1 MSPPACV
8 DMALGPGL
16 RAGRATPG
24 VSRAWAFGT
33 VGTETMKALAER
45 WKPIA
50 LLLCLILLA
59 LALTT
64 FKTRVAP
71 HTSLL
76 ESAALSLV
84 MPLQQVIA
92 SMAQRLR
99 GLWQGYINLVQV
111 RQENLHLQR
120 QVDVLQ
126 GQLTH
131 YQEAYLQQQ
140 RLRELLGFRSLT
152 FPQAVVAEVV
162 GIDPSPWAEVVTVNK
177 GSRDGLRKDIAVV
190 THQGLVG
197 RTIEVAPHYAT
208 ILLVTD
214 RRSAVDVLIQRTRAR
229 GIVVGQSHRLCELRY
244 VDLHADI
251 QVGDTVVASGLGE
264 VYPKGLLIG
273 TVAAVHQKPHG
284 LFHEVEVQP
293 TVDLAKLEEVLV
305 LGP

>member
-1 MSPPACV
+1 VAHAWVCV
-8 DMALGPGL
+8 
-16 RAGRATPG
+16 
-24 VSRAWAFGT
+24 T

-64 FKTRVAP
+64 FKTRLAP
-71 HTSLL
+71 QTSLL
-76 ESAALSLV
+76 ESAALSV
-84 MPLQQVIA
+84 EMPLQQVIA
-92 SMAQRLR
+92 TMAQRLS
-99 GLWQGYINLVQV
+99 GFWQGYINLVQV
-111 RQENLHLQR
+111 RQENLRLQR
-120 QVDVLQ
+120 QVDVLR

-162 GIDPSPWAEVVTVNK
+162 GIDPSPWSEVVTMNK

-208 ILLVTD
+208 VLLVTD
-214 RRSAVDVLIQRTRAR
+214 RRSAVDAFIQRTRAR
-229 GIVVGQSHRLCELRY
+229 GIVVGKSRRLCELRY

-305 LGP
+305 LVP

>member
-1 MSPPACV
+1 M
-8 DMALGPGL
+8 
-16 RAGRATPG
+16 
-24 VSRAWAFGT
+24 T

-64 FKTRVAP
+64 FKTRLAP
-71 HTSLL
+71 QTSLL
-76 ESAALSLV
+76 ESAALSVV
-84 MPLQQVIA
+84 MPLQQMIA
-92 SMAQRLR
+92 SVVQRLS
-99 GLWQGYINLVQV
+99 GLWHGYINLVQV
-111 RQENLHLQR
+111 RQENLRLQR

-162 GIDPSPWAEVVTVNK
+162 GIDPSPWSEVVTMNK

-208 ILLVTD
+208 VLLVTD
-214 RRSAVDVLIQRTRAR
+214 RRSAVDAFIQRTRAR
-229 GIVVGQSHRLCELRY
+229 GIVVGKSRRLCELRY

-273 TVAAVHQKPHG
+273 TVAAVLQKPHG

-293 TVDLAKLEEVLV
+293 SADLAKLEEVLALV
-305 LGP
+305 P

>member
-1 MSPPACV
+1 
-8 DMALGPGL
+8 
-16 RAGRATPG
+16 
-24 VSRAWAFGT
+24 
-33 VGTETMKALAER
+33 MKALAER

-71 HTSLL
+71 QTSLL
-76 ESAALSLV
+76 ESAALSVV

-92 SMAQRLR
+92 SLAQRLS

-111 RQENLHLQR
+111 RQENLRLQR
-120 QVDVLQ
+120 QVDVLR

-162 GIDPSPWAEVVTVNK
+162 GIDPSPWSEVVTMNK

-208 ILLVTD
+208 VLLVTD
-214 RRSAVDVLIQRTRAR
+214 RRSAVDAFIQRTRAR
-229 GIVVGQSHRLCELRY
+229 GIVVGKSRRLCELRY

-305 LGP
+305 LVP

>member
-1 MSPPACV
+1 M
-8 DMALGPGL
+8 
-16 RAGRATPG
+16 
-24 VSRAWAFGT
+24 T
-33 VGTETMKALAER
+33 VGTETMKALTER

-50 LLLCLILLA
+50 ILLCLILLA
-59 LALTT
+59 LSLTT

-71 HTSLL
+71 QTSLL
-76 ESAALSLV
+76 ESAALSVV

-92 SMAQRLR
+92 SLAQRLS
-99 GLWQGYINLVQV
+99 GLWQGYVNLVQV
-111 RQENLHLQR
+111 RQENLRLQH

-162 GIDPSPWAEVVTVNK
+162 GIDPSPWSEVITMNK

-208 ILLVTD
+208 VLLVTD
-214 RRSAVDVLIQRTRAR
+214 RRSAVDAFIQRTRAR
-229 GIVVGQSHRLCELRY
+229 GIVVGKSRRLCELRY
-244 VDLHADI
+244 VDLHAEI
-251 QVGDTVVASGLGE
+251 QVGDTVVASGLGQ

-273 TVAAVHQKPHG
+273 TVAAVHQKPYG

-305 LGP
+305 LVP

>member
-1 MSPPACV
+1 
-8 DMALGPGL
+8 MA
-16 RAGRATPG
+16 
-24 VSRAWAFGT
+24 RAWVGVT
-33 VGTETMKALAER
+33 VGTETMKALTER

-50 LLLCLILLA
+50 ILLCLILLA
-59 LALTT
+59 LSLTT

-71 HTSLL
+71 QTSLL
-76 ESAALSLV
+76 ESAALSVV
-84 MPLQQVIA
+84 MPLQQIIV
-92 SMAQRLR
+92 SLAQRLS
-99 GLWQGYINLVQV
+99 GLWQGYVNLVQV
-111 RQENLHLQR
+111 RQENLRLQH

-140 RLRELLGFRSLT
+140 RLRELLGFRLLT

-162 GIDPSPWAEVVTVNK
+162 GIDPSPWSEVITMNK

-208 ILLVTD
+208 VLLVTD
-214 RRSAVDVLIQRTRAR
+214 RRSAVDAFIQRTRAR
-229 GIVVGQSHRLCELRY
+229 GIVVGKSRRLCELRY
-244 VDLHADI
+244 VDLHAEI
-251 QVGDTVVASGLGE
+251 QVGDTIVASGLGQ

-305 LGP
+305 LVP

>member
-1 MSPPACV
+1 
-8 DMALGPGL
+8 
-16 RAGRATPG
+16 
-24 VSRAWAFGT
+24 
-33 VGTETMKALAER
+33 MKVLTER

-50 LLLCLILLA
+50 ILLCLILLA
-59 LALTT
+59 LSLTT

-71 HTSLL
+71 QTSLL
-76 ESAALSLV
+76 ESVALSVV
-84 MPLQQVIA
+84 MPLQQAIA
-92 SMAQRLR
+92 SMAHRLS

-111 RQENLHLQR
+111 RQENLRLQHR
-120 QVDVLQ
+120 VDVLQ

-140 RLRELLGFRSLT
+140 RLRELLGFRALA

-162 GIDPSPWAEVVTVNK
+162 GIDPSPWSEVITVNK
-177 GSRDGLRKDIAVV
+177 GNRDGLRKDIAVV

-208 ILLVTD
+208 VLLVTD
-214 RRSAVDVLIQRTRAR
+214 RRSAVDAFIQRTRAR
-229 GIVVGQSHRLCELRY
+229 GIVVGKSRRLCELRY
-244 VDLHADI
+244 VDLHAEI

-305 LGP
+305 LVP

>member
-1 MSPPACV
+1 
-8 DMALGPGL
+8 
-16 RAGRATPG
+16 
-24 VSRAWAFGT
+24 
-33 VGTETMKALAER
+33 MKALTER
-45 WKPIA
+45 WKPVV

-71 HTSLL
+71 QTSLL
-76 ESAALSLV
+76 ENAALSVV

-92 SMAQRLR
+92 SLAQRFS
-99 GLWQGYINLVQV
+99 GFWQGYINLVQV
-111 RQENLHLQR
+111 HQDNLRLQR
-120 QVDVLQ
+120 QVNVLQ
-126 GQLTH
+126 GQLAH
-131 YQEAYLQQQ
+131 YREAYLQQQ

-162 GIDPSPWAEVVTVNK
+162 SIDPSPWAEVVTVNK
-177 GSRDGLRKDIAVV
+177 GSHDGLRKGIVV
-190 THQGLVG
+190 MTHQGLVG

-208 ILLVTD
+208 VLLVTD
-214 RRSAVDVLIQRTRAR
+214 RRSAVDVLIQRTRTR
-229 GIVVGQSHRLCELRY
+229 GIVVGKSRRRCELHY

-251 QVGDTVVASGLGE
+251 QVGDTVVASGLGD
-264 VYPKGLLIG
+264 VYPKGLVIG